1 MVKIL
6 VLLAD
11 GFEESE
17 AIIPIDVWRRAG
29 FEVITM
35 ALHDKRVMSSHHI
48 PIIADVTFDP
58 ELEFDVLFL
67 PGGGVGTENLRN
79 DPRVIDLIIRAQEAH
94 AWLTAICAAPTV
106 YGSAG
111 VLHNK
116 WVTSHPSVKDSEA
129 LQGAFYRE
137 DPVVIDG
144 KIITSRGVG
153 TALPFAFAVA
163 AKFGVDVN
171 ALKKAMVVSDNP

>member
-1 MVKIL
+1 MPKML
-6 VLLAD
+6 VLLAE

-29 FEVITM
+29 FEVVTM
-35 ALHDKRVMSSHHI
+35 ALHDKQVMSSHRI
-48 PIIADVTFDP
+48 PVTADVTFDP
-58 ELEFDVLFL
+58 EADFDGLFL

-94 AWLTAICAAPTV
+94 KWLTAICAAPTV
-106 YGSAG
+106 LGSAG
-111 VLHNK
+111 ALINK
-116 WVTSHPSVKDSEA
+116 WVTSHPSMKDSEA

-153 TALPFAFAVA
+153 TAMTFALAVA
-163 AKFGVDVN
+163 EKWGADVN
-171 ALKKAMVVSDNP
+171 ALKKAMVVS